1 MSDAVGETPEVRP
14 VTSVLY
20 RLGGLGARHPWRVI
34 GAWMLVVLAV
44 GALSATYGGGPT
56 QSLGVPG
63 SDSQRAFDL
72 LEDRFPEQFGGRA
85 RVVFAVDG
93 DRDITAASYRS
104 SIEAVLDGVRD
115 APGVQQVID
124 PFGPAAAFFV
134 SPDSRTAFAEVV
146 YEVKAREVSDS
157 EIETLVATGSLAE
170 QADLTIGFGGE
181 VVEQLEPEQSRR
193 SELIGLSVAV
203 VVLLAAFGS
212 VLAMAAP
219 LLNAIL
225 GVALGLAAIR
235 LVSTVLDIS
244 EVAPTLASMIG
255 IAVGID
261 YALFVVA
268 RHRQHLAE
276 GHDLER
282 SIALANATA
291 GQSVVFAGA
300 TVVIA
305 ILGLALIGVPLIAT
319 MGVAVSLT
327 VAAAVLLAVTL
338 LPALLGL
345 VGSRIDRYRVPGV
358 RLRVE
363 VDATTS
369 SSLSARWARRVSTR
383 PWLALGVALLVLT
396 TLALPALSL
405 ETGWPDA
412 RNRPEG
418 TPARVAYDLLTNG
431 FGPGSNGPLLVVA
444 DLDGA
449 ESDAAEQIAAALADV
464 AGVAQVTPAIVNGAG
479 DAAVLRAVP
488 TTGPQEAETRQLVD
502 DLRAHT
508 IPNLQ
513 EETGATIEV
522 TGATAAYID
531 LSERMES
538 RLPLFIS
545 AVVLLSFILLTIVFR
560 APVVALKAAAM
571 NLLGIGAAYGVVVA
585 VFQWGWGST
594 LVGIEEPVP
603 VIAFLPIMMFA
614 ILFGLSMDYEVFIL
628 SRVREA
634 WVKTGDT
641 KSSIV
646 QGIAQSARVI
656 TAAALIMVS
665 VFGSFV
671 LGDSVEIKMFGVGL
685 ASAVLID
692 ATIIRL
698 ILVPATMTL
707 LGDRN
712 WWLPSWLD
720 TALPHLDHSAT
731 DTEAPSG

>member
-1 MSDAVGETPEVRP
+1 VVGSWAAV
-14 VTSVLY
+14 VLVV
-20 RLGGLGARHPWRVI
+20 GGL
-34 GAWMLVVLAV
+34 
-44 GALSATYGGGPT
+44 SAAFGGQPA
-56 QSLGVPG
+56 QSLGIPG

-72 LEDRFPEQFGGRA
+72 LEERFPEQFGGRA

-93 DRDITAASYRS
+93 GGDVTAPSPRAS
-104 SIEAVLDGVRD
+104 IDAVLQAVRD
-115 APGVQQVID
+115 APGVQEVID
-124 PFGPAAAFFV
+124 PFGPASAFFV
-134 SPDSRTAFAEVV
+134 SPDNRTVFAEVV
-146 YEVKAREVSDS
+146 YDVKAREVSDS
-157 EIETLVATGSLAE
+157 EIAALIATGERAE
-170 QADLTIGFGGE
+170 DAGLTVGFGGE

-193 SELIGLSVAV
+193 AEIIGLSVAV
-203 VVLLAAFGS
+203 VVLLVAFGS

-225 GVALGLAAIR
+225 GVGLGLAAIR
-235 LVSTVLDIS
+235 LVAAILDIS

-276 GHDLER
+276 GHGIEE

-305 ILGLALIGVPLIAT
+305 ILGLALVGIPLIAT

-345 VGSRIDRYRVPGV
+345 VGSGIDRFRVPGV
-358 RLRVE
+358 RLRIE

-369 SSLSARWARRVSTR
+369 RSLSARWARRVSDR
-383 PWLALGVALLVLT
+383 PWLALGAALVALAA
-396 TLALPALSL
+396 LALPALSL
-405 ETGWPDA
+405 QTGWPDA

-418 TPARVAYDLLTNG
+418 TPARVAHDLLADG
-431 FGPGSNGPLLVVA
+431 FGPGENGPLLVVA
-444 DLDGA
+444 DLHGANDGA
-449 ESDAAEQIAAALADV
+449 AQAIAASLADV
-464 AGVAQVTPAIVNGAG
+464 AGVAQVTPAVVNAAG
-479 DAAVLRAVP
+479 DAAVIRAVP
-488 TTGPQEAETRQLVD
+488 TTGPQEVETRQLVD
-502 DLRAHT
+502 HLRAEA
-508 IPNLQ
+508 IPAL
-513 EETGATIEV
+513 EEATGATINV

-531 LSERMES
+531 LSERMEA

-545 AVVLLSFILLTIVFR
+545 AVVLLSFVLLTIVFR

-585 VFQWGWGST
+585 VFQWGWGLN
-594 LVGIEEPVP
+594 LVGLQETVP

-634 WVKTGDT
+634 WMLTGDA

-646 QGIAQSARVI
+646 QGIAMSARVI

-671 LGDSVEIKMFGVGL
+671 LGDSVEIKMFGIGL

-698 ILVPATMTL
+698 VLVPATMTL
-707 LGDRN
+707 LGKRN
-712 WWLPSWLD
+712 WWLPGWLD
-720 TALPHLDHSAT
+720 RVLPRLDHSDPAK
-731 DTEAPSG
+731 TERTPA